1 MEQLINSGL
10 SIKDALEVISLINKK
25 NNNIAN
31 IIYEQIQKG
40 ISFAQAVNKLDTIFP
55 PVYRGIIAVGD
66 KVGSVERIFPRLRLY
81 LETQKK
87 IKDKLFSAML
97 YPLIVLIT
105 AFIVFTATIFFV
117 FPKLKMM
124 FVEFGGEAAVL
135 LEKNINNM
143 ETGFTITFAMIILL
157 LIAIGI
163 IKITSNNNPILRRSL
178 DTITLKIPIL
188 GRFLTYLET
197 LHFSFAMET
206 LIAGGITIEDSIQ
219 ESEFVLTNTAYKN
232 ALENVRTRI
241 TRGESLSDAFSSH
254 NNIFPDYMIK
264 WMMVGEKA
272 GKPEQVFAQLR
283 NYFQNE
289 IDLYTTKFMTLVEP
303 VLIILI
309 GLFLI
314 SLIINVIVPVFSLYG
329 SII

>member
-188 GRFLTYLET
+188 GRFITYLET